1 VFSQTLWK
9 VGSLALLG
17 LIILAAQALAITP
30 PPAVSGMVGLGVLLL
45 AGELG
50 ADLVERVGLPH
61 MTGYLLSGLV
71 VGPHLLGV
79 VSKPAMESLNPIN
92 TLAIALIALSAGA
105 ELTWSLLTRGYR
117 SLLASVAAQMLLVLP
132 AAMGGLYLLR
142 SRMPFLD
149 GMPWEALIAVA
160 LIWGVIAISRSPSA
174 TLGVIS
180 QLKPEGPLT
189 RQTLT
194 VVIAFDII
202 VLVLFALTRN
212 VGHVLTEPGATF
224 SSGAARELMIEMVG
238 AMACGTTLG
247 LLIAVYLRVVGREL
261 ILFLLAVGYG
271 ATEFAT
277 YFRFEPMLLF
287 LVAGFVVANVS
298 RQGERLLESVA
309 AGGRVVY
316 VIFFALAG
324 AHIDLGLLARIWPW
338 ALLLASVRIVTTWGA
353 CRLGSRWA
361 SDGEAVRRYG
371 WMPLVS
377 QAGVTIGM
385 AVVLVE
391 EFPRFGPGLA
401 NLTMAV
407 VGLNEAIGP
416 VLFKLALDRTGE
428 TGKAVP
434 SAAERSGVEHLRG
447 GQGEE
452 QQHVAGEQI
461 GVQRDVPTA

>member
-1 VFSQTLWK
+1 
-9 VGSLALLG
+9 
-17 LIILAAQALAITP
+17 
-30 PPAVSGMVGLGVLLL
+30 
-45 AGELG
+45 
-50 ADLVERVGLPH
+50 
-61 MTGYLLSGLV
+61 
-71 VGPHLLGV
+71 VGPHVLGV
-79 VSKPAMESLNPIN
+79 VSKPAMGALNPIN

-105 ELTWSLLTRGYR
+105 ELTWSLLSRGYR
-117 SLLASVAAQMLLVLP
+117 SLLASVAAQMLLVFP

-142 SRMPFLD
+142 SQMPFLE
-149 GMPWEALIAVA
+149 GMPWAALMAVT

-174 TLGVIS
+174 TLGVLS
-180 QLKPEGPLT
+180 QLKPDGPLT

-202 VLVLFALTRN
+202 VLVLFALARN

-224 SSGAARELMIEMVG
+224 STGAARELMIEMVG
-238 AMACGTTLG
+238 AIACGTTLG
-247 LLIAVYLRVVGREL
+247 LFIAVYLRVVGREL

-271 ATEFAT
+271 ATGFAT

-298 RQGERLLESVA
+298 RQGGRLLETVA

-338 ALLLASVRIVTTWGA
+338 ALLLAAVRVVTTWGA
-353 CRLGSRWA
+353 CKLGSRWA
-361 SDGEAVRRYG
+361 SDVEQVRRYG
-371 WMPLVS
+371 WMPLIS

-391 EFPRFGPGLA
+391 EFPRFGPGLS

-416 VLFKLALDRTGE
+416 VLFKYALDRTGE
-428 TGKAVP
+428 TGKAASQGSHLAEAPHAPVAPLVP
-434 SAAERSGVEHLRG
+434 QGSSTGAAG
-447 GQGEE
+447 
-452 QQHVAGEQI
+452 
-461 GVQRDVPTA
+461 